1 MAKEGRVRVRQFH
14 SILVPVE
21 FRRASPFPGSTF
33 CSIGTTADR
42 PSFQVTFARIPY
54 ANEPRYA
61 PGE

>member
-1 MAKEGRVRVRQFH
+1 MGKEGRVRVRQFH

-21 FRRASPFPGSTF
+21 FRRDSPFPGSTS

-42 PSFQVTFARIPY
+42 PSFQVTLAGIPY
-54 ANEPRYA
+54 AIEPRYA